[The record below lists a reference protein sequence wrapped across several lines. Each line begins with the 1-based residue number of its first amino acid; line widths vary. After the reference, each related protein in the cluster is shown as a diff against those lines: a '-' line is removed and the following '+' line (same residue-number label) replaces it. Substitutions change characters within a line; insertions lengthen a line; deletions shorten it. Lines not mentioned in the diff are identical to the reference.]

1 MTETTYKLMVNLG
14 KYTDREGKEKNRWKE
29 IGRIMEGEKGPFAL
43 MDPTFNLAA
52 IQRDPGRDMV
62 IVSMFKPDDDASP
75 AKARREARKQPEP
88 TRTHEQDADPFEGD
102 IPF

>member
-1 MTETTYKLMVNLG
+1 VTETTYKLMVNLG
-14 KYTDREGKEKNRWKE
+14 KYTDRDGKEKNRWKE
-29 IGRIMEGEKGPFAL
+29 IGRVLEGDKGPFAL

-62 IVSMFKPDDDASP
+62 LVSMFKPDDDASP
-75 AKARREARKQPEP
+75 ARVRKEARKAQEP
-88 TRTHEQDADPFEGD
+88 QRTHAPDENPFDES